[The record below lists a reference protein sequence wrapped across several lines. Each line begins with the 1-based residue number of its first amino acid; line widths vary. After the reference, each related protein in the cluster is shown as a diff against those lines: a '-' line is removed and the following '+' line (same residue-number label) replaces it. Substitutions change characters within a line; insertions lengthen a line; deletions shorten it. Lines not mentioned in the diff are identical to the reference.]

1 MVGSQVTGEIRM
13 CKKKLM
19 APRDSEV
26 KEQLQSTNKPAVSSK
41 EREGSGKDENGSVPE
56 ANELP
61 RSSLEEDE
69 PQASLDLYPG
79 GV

>member
-1 MVGSQVTGEIRM
+1 M
-13 CKKKLM
+13 
-19 APRDSEV
+19 
-26 KEQLQSTNKPAVSSK
+26 SSK

-61 RSSLEEDE
+61 RSSLEEDK
-69 PQASLDLYPG
+69 PQASLDLCPG